1 MKITWLG
8 HDAFLF
14 ETGKGVKVLSD
25 PYVAGSYD
33 GAVGYKP
40 ITEKVDVAFVSHD
53 THPDHAGHKN
63 LPGAPQVVLGAGV
76 HEAKGITFRGVA
88 TFHDKS
94 GGKERGRNT
103 VFVMEADGLR
113 VCHCGD
119 LGHTLSPAQVK
130 EIGPIDILFVPV
142 GGVFTIDHKEAWEVV
157 KALKPKIV
165 VPMHYKT
172 EVLGFPLSK
181 VDEFLAGKQNVERV
195 KGNSFEV
202 TKETLPSEM
211 KIVVIEEHLL

>member
-14 ETGKGVKVLSD
+14 ETEQGVKVLSD

-40 ITEKVDVAFVSHD
+40 ITERVDVVFVSHD
-53 THPDHAGHKN
+53 SHPDHAGHKG
-63 LPGAPQVVLGAGV
+63 LPGSPQVILGAGS
-76 HEAKGITFRGVA
+76 HEAKGISFKGVG

-113 VCHCGD
+113 ICHCGD
-119 LGHTLSPAQVK
+119 LGHTLSPAQVE
-130 EIGPIDILFVPV
+130 EIGPIDVLFVPV
-142 GGVFTIDHKEAWEVV
+142 GGFFTIDHQEAWEVV
-157 KALKPKIV
+157 MALKPKIV
-165 VPMHYKT
+165 IPMHYKT
-172 EVLGFPLSK
+172 DVLGFPLAK
-181 VDEFLAGKQNVERV
+181 VDEFLKGKKNVERV
-195 KGNSFEV
+195 KGSSFQIS
-202 TKETLPSEM
+202 KGALPEEM

>member
-14 ETGKGVKVLSD
+14 ETEGGVKVLSD

-40 ITEKVDVAFVSHD
+40 ITAEVDVVFVSHD
-53 THPDHAGHKN
+53 THPDHAGHKD
-63 LPGAPQVVLGAGV
+63 LPGSPEVVLGAGV
-76 HEAKGITFRGVA
+76 HKTRGITFKGVA

-113 VCHCGD
+113 ICHCGD
-119 LGHTLSPAQVK
+119 LGHTLTPAQVQ
-130 EIGPIDILFVPV
+130 EIGQVDVLFVPV
-142 GGVFTIDHKEAWEVV
+142 GGFFTIDHREAWEVV
-157 KALKPKIV
+157 NALQPKIV

-172 EVLGFPLSK
+172 EVLGFPIAK
-181 VDEFLAGKQNVERV
+181 VDEFLKGKQNVERV
-195 KGNSFEV
+195 KGSSIEV
-202 TKETLPSEM
+202 SKETLPARM
-211 KIVVIEEHLL
+211 KIVVIEEHQL